1 MADTPRAIDFIVNSG
16 YIRAKV
22 DPNNSAWEIAFT
34 EDTIEF
40 AKAIQEAAP
49 VNGVT
54 RAYYEGNQR
63 VEVKVDWLSGTNPPN
78 PIDQRISNTLGFSTI
93 TSNSFSIAFTH
104 RRVTSDT
111 TAMLLEAVI
120 TCGDGEFKMGLGSD
134 TGNNG
139 YGNSVYHWAILRD
152 KHGDLG
158 IMIARNAGEL
168 ESVAAPDAYPRPVPT
183 DVRETLCAYT
193 PIAFFIVDV
202 LDSFYS
208 ATGYGG
214 LIVPSTPNCIFDDS
228 DDFLAHFDSVSGVAV
243 NYTYGTAGDQYT
255 NPCLLTGDSAFYLSG
270 HLDEYEPWMSN
281 TAAGTFL
288 TALYSGVSRCVTS
301 YALALQFGP
310 GHNPSHAGPE
320 VISYG
325 EQYMVRSGN
334 IFLPVNAT

>member
-1 MADTPRAIDFIVNSG
+1 MADAPRAIDFVVNSG

-22 DPNNSAWEIAFT
+22 DPNNSAWDLAFT

-49 VNGVT
+49 MNGVT
-54 RAYYEGNQR
+54 RTGTTVSYM
-63 VEVKVDWLSGTNPPN
+63 SGTNPPY
-78 PIDQRISNTLGFSTI
+78 PIDQRIGNTLGFSTI

-104 RRVTSDT
+104 RRDT
-111 TAMLLEAVI
+111 HQNATMMLEAVI
-120 TCGDGEFKMGLGSD
+120 TCGDDEFKFGLGSD
-134 TGNNG
+134 TGNSG

-168 ESVAAPDAYPRPVPT
+168 KSVATPDAYQGPAPS

-202 LDSFYS
+202 LDSFYCS
-208 ATGYGG
+208 TGYGG
-214 LIVPSTPNCIFDDS
+214 LIVPSTPGCVLDDN
-228 DDFLAHFDSVSGVAV
+228 DEFLAHFDTVSPLISV
-243 NYTYGTAGDQYT
+243 NYTYGSAGSQYT
-255 NPCLLTGDSAFYLSG
+255 RPCLLTGDTAFYLSG
-270 HLDEYEPWMSN
+270 YLDEYEPWMSN

-310 GHNPSHAGPE
+310 GHNPQHAGPE